1 MFKLFKLEIYVTD
14 DFSTKKKV
22 NILLQELIGKS
33 FTKVKYLITACSF
46 QKPSMLFNFEFAR
59 VVVNMKP
66 DHNIFHFI
74 LVL

>member
-1 MFKLFKLEIYVTD
+1 MFKLFKLEIYFTD
-14 DFSTKKKV
+14 DFFNKRVT
-22 NILLQELIGKS
+22 ILLQELIGKR

-46 QKPSMLFNFEFAR
+46 QKHSMLSNFEFVR

-66 DHNIFHFI
+66 DHNSFHFI